1 MRLTIKTKLFV
12 ALAGLAALAAV
23 GGGAALWAYDRIGV
37 AFTIVQNENLPAVA
51 VAGDLKAEANAI
63 AASAPALAD
72 APDLANLEASKIT
85 LDNRVERLWD
95 LTGKLKSNERLI
107 EMVKQFNEQVSAV
120 HKARESYLNAEE
132 GLRAR
137 LANIT
142 VTSRVLN
149 DRLAPINEKARFNLS
164 LSLTEVPLEL
174 SNDFDKGLGMLQS
187 LAETHFPLY
196 EESSAFMLDVERAS
210 DMARQ
215 SATASSVDQ
224 MVRNKT
230 QTLAILRHLE
240 TRLVTLSKDAQDV
253 DLVSPVQ
260 RLVKLATDEE
270 TGIFLLAEKRI
281 NAQIGVIQA
290 LKRVSAQAQM
300 LSAQV
305 DEMAQVVQGDA
316 RTETQR
322 TLALVDQASMMQVAL
337 ITASLLIA
345 LAVGWGIGHRTI
357 ARRLTLLS
365 SGMDA
370 VRQGRLTETVRVG
383 GNDEI
388 GTMAR
393 ALDVF
398 RQTAMEVETA
408 RAEAEA
414 ERQRSADERRQALT
428 HMANQFE
435 QSVAKIVTTVRR
447 AAEEMRNASGSMANM
462 AEGATQQTVEV
473 AAAAAQAI
481 GNVDAVAAASAQLTV
496 SISEISRQVVHSN
509 TIADQAVSEAR
520 KAGDTVRG
528 LAGAVERIGEVAKL
542 IDGIAAQTN
551 LLALN
556 ATIEAARAGEAG
568 RGFAVVAGEVK
579 SLASQTAKATE
590 EIGSQIGS
598 ITQGARAAIAAINQ
612 IDTIIGDISGIAAT
626 IAAAVE
632 EQGAATGEIA
642 RSADQAAQGTQGV
655 ARVIE
660 RVRGATTSTGQAAK
674 GVLHAAELLAG
685 EAGDLHRE
693 VDGFLGAIRTGTV

>member
-85 LDNRVERLWD
+85 LDNRIERLWD

-132 GLRAR
+132 DLRAR

-174 SNDFDKGLGMLQS
+174 SNDFDKGLGMLQA

-210 DMARQ
+210 VMARQ

-230 QTLAILRHLE
+230 QTLAIVRHLE

-260 RLVKLATDEE
+260 RLVKLAADEE

-305 DEMAQVVQGDA
+305 DEMAQAVQGDA
-316 RTETQR
+316 RAETQR
-322 TLALVDQASMMQVAL
+322 TLALVDQASLMQVVL
-337 ITASLLIA
+337 IAASLLIA

-365 SGMDA
+365 GGMDA

-414 ERQRSADERRQALT
+414 ERQRSADERRKALT
-428 HMANQFE
+428 HMADQFE

-598 ITQGARAAIAAINQ
+598 ITQGARAAITAINQ

>member
-85 LDNRVERLWD
+85 LDNRIERLWD

-107 EMVKQFNEQVSAV
+107 EMVKQFNEQVSGV

-132 GLRAR
+132 DLRAR

-174 SNDFDKGLGMLQS
+174 SNDFEKGLGMLQA

-210 DMARQ
+210 VMARQ

-253 DLVSPVQ
+253 DLISPVQ
-260 RLVKLATDEE
+260 RLIKLATDEE

-281 NAQIGVIQA
+281 NAQISVIQA

-305 DEMAQVVQGDA
+305 DEMAHVVQGDA
-316 RTETQR
+316 RAETQR
-322 TLALVDQASMMQVAL
+322 TLALVDQASMMQVVL
-337 ITASLLIA
+337 IAASLLIA

-365 SGMDA
+365 GGMDA

>member
-85 LDNRVERLWD
+85 LDNRIERLWD

-132 GLRAR
+132 DLRAR

-174 SNDFDKGLGMLQS
+174 SNDFDKGLGMLQA

-210 DMARQ
+210 VMARQ

-260 RLVKLATDEE
+260 RLVKLAADEE

-305 DEMAQVVQGDA
+305 DEMAQAVQGDA
-316 RTETQR
+316 RAETQR
-322 TLALVDQASMMQVAL
+322 TLALVDQASLMQVVL
-337 ITASLLIA
+337 IAASLLIA

-365 SGMDA
+365 GGMDA

-414 ERQRSADERRQALT
+414 ERQRSADERRKALT
-428 HMANQFE
+428 HMADQFE

-598 ITQGARAAIAAINQ
+598 ITQGARAAITAINQ